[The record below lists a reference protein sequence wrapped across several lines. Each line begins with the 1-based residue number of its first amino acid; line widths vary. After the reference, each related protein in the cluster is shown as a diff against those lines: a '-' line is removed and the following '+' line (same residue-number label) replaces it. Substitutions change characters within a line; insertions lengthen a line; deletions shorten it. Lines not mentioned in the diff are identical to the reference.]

1 MNDRPEINVKIRPE
15 SPDDVSAISRIT
27 ELAFRTNPHSN
38 NTEQFII
45 EELRRSGALDLS
57 LVAEVDKQV
66 VGHIAFST
74 VEISDGSLHWYAL
87 GPIAVTPELQ
97 GRGIGQALVNAGL
110 AALRGL
116 NAAGCVLVGSP
127 KFYGRFGFRNCPE
140 LTMDGVPQMYIQSL
154 NFGAHSA
161 TGKVKHHAAFSASG

>member
-1 MNDRPEINVKIRPE
+1 MNDRRETNITIRPE
-15 SPDDVSAISRIT
+15 SPDDVGAISHLT

-45 EELRRSGALDLS
+45 EELRRSGALSIS

-66 VGHIAFST
+66 VGHIAFSP
-74 VEISDGSLHWYAL
+74 VEISDGSLQWYAL
-87 GPIAVTPELQ
+87 GPIAVTPEFQ

-116 NAAGCVLVGSP
+116 DAGGCVLVGEPS
-127 KFYGRFGFRNCPE
+127 FYGRFGFRNCPE

-154 NFGAHSA
+154 NFGEYSA
-161 TGKVKHHAAFSASG
+161 TGKVKHHAAFSAGS